1 MVAEQEKQIHF
12 DFKQW
17 VYQGS
22 EAIKVLTEF
31 SGELFQGLKFYFTKF
46 AKAAYHQTRFFF
58 SRLTLWDYLC
68 GGINATVGFI
78 AALVFFSGLGLV
90 AYQVFLWIKDGAWTE
105 YPIFILF
112 NFLFENTALHQW
124 INQPD
129 SWFGLQKLLFWILE
143 NTPLSL
149 ALIVPGLLMAFLAA
163 GVMGTAIL
171 IRYYQFKKTESN

>member
-1 MVAEQEKQIHF
+1 MVAEQDKQVHF
-12 DFKQW
+12 DYQQW

-22 EAIKVLTEF
+22 EAMKTLTEF
-31 SGELFQGLKFYFTKF
+31 TGELFQGLKFLFIKF
-46 AKAAYHQTRFFF
+46 SKEAYHQTRFFF
-58 SRLTLWDYLC
+58 SRLTWWDYLC
-68 GGINATVGFI
+68 GGINTMVSFI
-78 AALVFFSGLGLV
+78 ASMIFFSGLGLL
-90 AYQVFLWIKDGAWTE
+90 AYQGFLWVKNGAWSE
-105 YPIFILF
+105 YSIFILF

-129 SWFGLQKLLFWILE
+129 SWIGLQKIMFWVLE

-149 ALIVPGLLMAFLAA
+149 ALIVPGLMVAFFST

>member
-22 EAIKVLTEF
+22 EAMKTLTEF
-31 SGELFQGLKFYFTKF
+31 TGELFQGLKFFFIKF
-46 AKAAYHQTRFFF
+46 IKEAYHQTRFFF
-58 SRLTLWDYLC
+58 SRLTLWDYFC
-68 GGINATVGFI
+68 GGIIATVGFI
-78 AALVFFSGLGLV
+78 GTLFFFSGLGLI
-90 AYQVFLWIKDGAWTE
+90 AYQVFLWIKNGAWSE
-105 YPIFILF
+105 YSIFVVF
-112 NFLFENTALHQW
+112 KFLFENTALHQW
-124 INQPD
+124 INQPE
-129 SWFGLQKLLFWILE
+129 SWFGLQKLLIWTLE

-149 ALIVPGLLMAFLAA
+149 ALIVPGLSVAILAA